1 MSGRRDFLKGLA
13 GGVVAGFPTIIPSS
27 ALGRDGY
34 VAPSEKIVLG
44 AVGVGR
50 QGSGDMRGF
59 LTQPDVHVAAICDVN
74 QATRERI
81 ATVVN
86 SAMATPPAPNTTTTG
101 NSSRG
106 PTSTAS

>member
-13 GGVVAGFPTIIPSS
+13 GGVVAGFPMIVSSS

-34 VAPSEKIVLG
+34 VAPSDKIVMG

-59 LTQPDVHVAAICDVN
+59 LTQQDVRMAAICDVN

-81 ATVVN
+81 ATTVN
-86 SAMATPPAPNTTTTG
+86 QRYG
-101 NSSRG
+101 D
-106 PTSTAS
+106 TACAQYNDFREL